1 MRLRP
6 LLPVVLSAASLLSA
20 GCASA
25 PTSGPRR
32 ALPPGVERIEPGET
46 IEFEGRVFQMRQ
58 VQEDFVLLRYRE
70 PAGVGGGISGFVDE
84 VFRVCRY
91 DLGEGRWYT
100 HAKLPDVYLQW
111 LGLDSFAMAHDRSA
125 LRGAEVVMLR

>member
-1 MRLRP
+1 MKPRVLV
-6 LLPVVLSAASLLSA
+6 PVVLAFATLISV

-25 PTSGPRR
+25 GPP
-32 ALPPGVERIEPGET
+32 LPPGVERVQPGET
-46 IEFEGRVFQMRQ
+46 IEFEGQVFQMRK

-70 PAGVGGGISGFVDE
+70 PGGVGGGISGFVDE

-91 DLGEGRWYT
+91 DLGAGCWYT
-100 HAKLPDVYLQW
+100 HARLPDVYLQW
-111 LGLDSFAMAHDRSA
+111 LGFDSFAMAHDRSA